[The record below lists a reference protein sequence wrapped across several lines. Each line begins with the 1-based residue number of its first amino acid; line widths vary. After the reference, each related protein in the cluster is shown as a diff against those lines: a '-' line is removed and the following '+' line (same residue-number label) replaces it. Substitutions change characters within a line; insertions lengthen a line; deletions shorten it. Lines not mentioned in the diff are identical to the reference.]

1 MNLSNLVKRFFQS
14 KPTTMSSH
22 VVIKVDNTIIYQL
35 YGSTLVRWY
44 KDKNILE
51 VRPYTNYYEFSPT
64 TQRAFRRFG
73 ITFSN
78 RNSELKL
85 KQINYKGGRFRT
97 FDIPVEQGYV
107 VLIKYYTHDIA
118 VWVAPERSVDSFIR
132 EFRTEEVSNLLRSDK
147 R

>member
-1 MNLSNLVKRFFQS
+1 MTLNKLVDRFFQA
-14 KPTTMSSH
+14 KTTTMSSH

-78 RNSELKL
+78 RKGKLTL

-107 VLIKYYTHDIA
+107 LLIKYYTHDIA
-118 VWVAPERSVDSFIR
+118 VWVAPERSVDSFVR
-132 EFRTEEVSNLLRSDK
+132 EFRTEEVSNLLRSGEV
-147 R
+147 

>member
-1 MNLSNLVKRFFQS
+1 MNLNELVKRFFES
-14 KPTTMSSH
+14 KPTTKSSH

-35 YGSTLVRWY
+35 YGSTLIRWY
-44 KDKNILE
+44 SDKNILE
-51 VRPYTNYYEFSPT
+51 VRPYTNYFEFSPT

-73 ITFSN
+73 IVFSN
-78 RNSELKL
+78 RNGKLTL

-118 VWVAPERSVDSFIR
+118 VWVAPERSVDSFVR
-132 EFRTEEVSNLLRSDK
+132 EFRVEEMSNLLRSDK
-147 R
+147 M

>member
-14 KPTTMSSH
+14 KTTSRAVH
-22 VVIKVDNTIIYQL
+22 KVIKVDEKVIYQL
-35 YGSTLVRWY
+35 YGSTLIRWY
-44 KDKNILE
+44 RDKNILE
-51 VRPYTNYYEFSPT
+51 VIPHTNYFEFSPT

-73 ITFSN
+73 IKFSN
-78 RNSELKL
+78 RNGKLML

-107 VLIKYYTHDIA
+107 ILIKYYTHDIA
-118 VWVAPERSVDSFIR
+118 VWVAPESSVDTFVQA
-132 EFRTEEVSNLLRSDK
+132 FRTEEVSNLLRSDE

>member
-1 MNLSNLVKRFFQS
+1 MNLNELVNRFFQA
-14 KPTTMSSH
+14 KTTSRAAYK
-22 VVIKVDNTIIYQL
+22 VIKVDEKVIYQL
-35 YGSTLVRWY
+35 YGSTLLRWY

-51 VRPYTNYYEFSPT
+51 VRPYTNYYEFSVT
-64 TQRAFRRFG
+64 TRRAFSRFG

-78 RNSELKL
+78 RNGELKL

-118 VWVAPERSVDSFIR
+118 VWVAPERSVDSLVR
-132 EFRTEEVSNLLRSDK
+132 EFRVEEMSNLLRSGEV
-147 R
+147 

>member
-1 MNLSNLVKRFFQS
+1 MNLNELVDRFFQA
-14 KPTTMSSH
+14 KPTTRSSH

-35 YGSTLVRWY
+35 YGSTLIRWY
-44 KDKNILE
+44 RDKNILE
-51 VRPYTNYYEFSPT
+51 VRPYTNYFEFRPT

-73 ITFSN
+73 IIFSN
-78 RNSELKL
+78 RSGKLRL

-118 VWVAPERSVDSFIR
+118 VWVAPERSVDSFVQA
-132 EFRTEEVSNLLRSDK
+132 FRTEEVSNLLRSDEV
-147 R
+147 

>member
-1 MNLSNLVKRFFQS
+1 MNLNNLVDRFFQA
-14 KPTTMSSH
+14 KPTTKSSH

-51 VRPYTNYYEFSPT
+51 VRPYINYYEFSPT

-73 ITFSN
+73 IKFSN
-78 RNSELKL
+78 RDGKLTL

-107 VLIKYYTHDIA
+107 LLIKYYTHDIT
-118 VWVAPERSVDSFIR
+118 VWVAPESSVDLFVR
-132 EFRTEEVSNLLRSDK
+132 EFRVEEMSNLLRSGEV
-147 R
+147 

>member
-1 MNLSNLVKRFFQS
+1 MNLNNLVDRFFQA
-14 KPTTMSSH
+14 KPTTKSSH

-44 KDKNILE
+44 SDKNILE

-73 ITFSN
+73 IKFSN
-78 RNSELKL
+78 RNGKLRL

-107 VLIKYYTHDIA
+107 LLIKYYTHDIT

-132 EFRTEEVSNLLRSDK
+132 EFRTEETSVLLRSDK
-147 R
+147 V